1 MDTDS
6 IIEIAKAFQEQ
17 EEQERYKK
25 AKALKEQE
33 EQKHAL
39 DFLAN
44 SIKALRKQRGYT
56 QQQLAEKAGISRN
69 SIIKYE
75 NGDMSPSVQA
85 LQLIAMAL
93 GVSISALVPNYSAHL
108 PKCTFEHDNEEFLI
122 DMCEGFANYLRLNN
136 VNVLTCSNVKLIQ
149 LFAAFIEEFN
159 AEL

>member
-1 MDTDS
+1 MDTHS
-6 IIEIAKAFQEQ
+6 IIEVAKAFQEQ

-25 AKALKEQE
+25 IKALKEQE

-108 PKCTFEHDNEEFLI
+108 PKYTFEHDNEKFLI
-122 DMCEGFANYLRLNN
+122 DMCNGFANYLRLNN
-136 VNVLTCSNVKLIQ
+136 VDVLTSSNVKLVQ